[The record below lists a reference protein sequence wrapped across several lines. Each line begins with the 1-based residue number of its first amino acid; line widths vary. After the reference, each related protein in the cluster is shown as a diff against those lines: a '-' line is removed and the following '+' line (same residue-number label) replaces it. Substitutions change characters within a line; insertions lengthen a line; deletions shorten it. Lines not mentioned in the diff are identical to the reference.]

1 MINELWALSRI
12 SLPMSVALAM
22 GCDPAARDRGQP
34 PNLDANACL
43 ELPLPVVIQAEG
55 LDRTAA
61 CRLSSAALVAL
72 VSDSVSVNALSG
84 VSMRPREFLV
94 RRAPYLSVGSTEAA
108 TEHLLVTIRLPKAR
122 WDADVWFSD
131 SLSPLAVVLV
141 HKPM

>member
-1 MINELWALSRI
+1 
-12 SLPMSVALAM
+12 
-22 GCDPAARDRGQP
+22 
-34 PNLDANACL
+34 
-43 ELPLPVVIQAEG
+43 
-55 LDRTAA
+55 
-61 CRLSSAALVAL
+61 
-72 VSDSVSVNALSG
+72 
-84 VSMRPREFLV
+84 MRPREFLV